1 MDRKTGRTDWLELV
15 VGILLILLGIFTFI
29 SPGSILTGL
38 VMIYG
43 VIAIITGIADIVLY
57 VKVGHH
63 MGVGPTISLVA
74 GVFSV
79 MVGVMLLIYPGTAE
93 WVISLMLP
101 IWFIA
106 HCISRLAH
114 IGMLRRELGKGFVI
128 LIAVLNVVGLLL
140 GIAMLL
146 DPVLSLISLGYIIG
160 FCLILLGAESMTRAF
175 ERRKYL

>member
-1 MDRKTGRTDWLELV
+1 
-15 VGILLILLGIFTFI
+15 
-29 SPGSILTGL
+29 
-38 VMIYG
+38 
-43 VIAIITGIADIVLY
+43 
-57 VKVGHH
+57 